1 MSEPTGTPP
10 LEPKRTTRKSTRVA
24 TTPGGTKSKKKETL
38 QAETEDIFGEN
49 LETEEISESE
59 EQTSETN
66 SSSNDS
72 SEKTEKK
79 GSKKKAKLP
88 KVKALLPFQGKTR
101 ANLWVEAIK
110 SSFNVD
116 LEEAYDKIATGQTM
130 KVPTKLQKF
139 DTDLYAALL
148 ESLLHSEAT
157 PEHKRYSSS
166 RRSQATGL
174 QFVAVG

>member
-1 MSEPTGTPP
+1 MKNHCFFIVFHFSLFFFVFSMAFQYFSMFFPVPVRFSGFLDHSKRLSVLKCDPFLYLSLVFQSTPRWA
-10 LEPKRTTRKSTRVA
+10 RTSRR
-24 TTPGGTKSKKKETL
+24 
-38 QAETEDIFGEN
+38 
-49 LETEEISESE
+49 
-59 EQTSETN
+59 
-66 SSSNDS
+66 
-72 SEKTEKK
+72 
-79 GSKKKAKLP
+79 
-88 KVKALLPFQGKTR
+88 
-101 ANLWVEAIK
+101 